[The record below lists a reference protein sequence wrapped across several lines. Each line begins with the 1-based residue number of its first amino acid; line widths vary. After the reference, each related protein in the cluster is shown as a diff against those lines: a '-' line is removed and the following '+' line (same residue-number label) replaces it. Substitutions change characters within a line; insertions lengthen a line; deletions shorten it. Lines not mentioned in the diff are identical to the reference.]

1 MLEEI
6 IMRISDLV
14 PQTSGSATVHGD
26 ALPLSYVCSGAGA
39 YILGKFTG
47 SIGSLTV
54 PLNCSALFIGAITA
68 NWLLAGIDLPMDH
81 SLDQPLLVSLLG
93 MLVSAFFMMWWFKG
107 ESVHKI

>member
-6 IMRISDLV
+6 ITRIAELV
-14 PQTSGSATVHGD
+14 PQASGGATIHGD

-68 NWLLAGIDLPMDH
+68 NWLLAGLDLPMDQN
-81 SLDQPLLVSLLG
+81 LDQPLLVSILG
-93 MLVSAFFMMWWFKG
+93 MLVGAFFMMWWFKA
-107 ESVHKI
+107 EAANRV

>member
-1 MLEEI
+1 
-6 IMRISDLV
+6 MRIAELV
-14 PQTSGSATVHGD
+14 PQTPGGTTIHGE
-26 ALPLSYVCSGAGA
+26 ALPLSYICSGAGA

-68 NWLLAGIDLPMDH
+68 NWLLAGLDLPMDQ

-93 MLVSAFFMMWWFKG
+93 MLVSAFFMMWWFRAEG
-107 ESVHKI
+107 THKV

>member
-6 IMRISDLV
+6 ITRIAELV
-14 PQTSGSATVHGD
+14 PQASGGATIHGD

-68 NWLLAGIDLPMDH
+68 NWLLAGLDLPMDQN
-81 SLDQPLLVSLLG
+81 LDQPLLVSILG
-93 MLVSAFFMMWWFKG
+93 MLVGAFFMMWWFKS
-107 ESVHKI
+107 EAANRV